1 MPKHDEDLMRM
12 KKLCELTGVTRA
24 TVLYYISKGLIPKP
38 TQSGRNMALYDQRH
52 VHAIRVVKGLQ
63 NKRYFPLAVVH
74 ELLEKKAE
82 DLTGEEKQ
90 MIEEVDGKVFL
101 DQRWQKKSP
110 MTAAQLQKKT
120 GLSLVEIRELE
131 KNGFIQSIKEGTKKY
146 FKDEDIQLVECWS
159 RIHSIGFLHEQGFT
173 PTQTL
178 RMYKDAI
185 DHLCDQEALLILN
198 NMAGKVQPQALI
210 NMIEEALRPMTLLIE
225 ILHKRSIVEIVARY
239 GQAISVNSGEK

>member
-1 MPKHDEDLMRM
+1 LPKQDENLFRM

-38 TQSGRNMALYDQRH
+38 IKSGRNTAFYDQTH

-63 NKRYFPLAVVH
+63 NKRYFPLAIVH

-82 DLTGEEKQ
+82 DMTIEEKK

-101 DQRWQKKSP
+101 DQRWQQKTP
-110 MTAAQLQKKT
+110 MTATQLHKMT
-120 GLSLVEIRELE
+120 GLSLEELRELE
-131 KNGFIQSIKEGTKKY
+131 RNGFIQSIKEGTKKY
-146 FKDEDIQLVECWS
+146 FKDEDIRLVECWS
-159 RIHSIGFLHEQGFT
+159 KIHSIGFLQEQGFT

-185 DHLCDQEALLILN
+185 DRLSDQEALLILK
-198 NMAGKVQPQALI
+198 NMAGKVQPQMLI
-210 NMIEEALRPMTLLIE
+210 SMIEEALRPITILIE
-225 ILHKRSIVEIVARY
+225 ILHKRSIVETVARY
-239 GQAISVNSGEK
+239 GKAIS